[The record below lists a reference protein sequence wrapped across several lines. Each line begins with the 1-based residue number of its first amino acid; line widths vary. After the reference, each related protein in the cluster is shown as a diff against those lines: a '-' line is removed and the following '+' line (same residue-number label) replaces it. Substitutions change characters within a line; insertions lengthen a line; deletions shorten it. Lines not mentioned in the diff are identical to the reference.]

1 MENMTVIYQF
11 PTYVAEVMEVIGD
24 GNWLVHNFKVGV
36 HSEALNSVGYL
47 YNAEF
52 DGSSYTACVDLNVF
66 QFLVNSVK
74 KNAPKDEYRMAIA
87 YLAFFQ
93 IAGIEVDPTYAV
105 YEKVNHQPERAREG
119 VEDLSLFHQLNN
131 MPTDQLAM
139 YAIGKSN
146 QIILQNSLGSTDVDH
161 LEAEL
166 TRYRRLKEWP
176 SLYTIVLAIVKI
188 EFDDSIPRRKKLTSF
203 IEWSFREF
211 RNSLPGFVFAISVL
225 GHQKLGRAM
234 KFDPSK
240 PVDKRRATLVNMT
253 WDLYYMRQYFE
264 RWVNRPPGA
273 ETVFVTNDKA
283 FAQIL
288 RLSIDVQKAQNLQPL
303 RQYISGLDQQHFSYV
318 LHSGSYPHDRV
329 YKSDRWGQEYRDEI
343 TAELEGKLLG
353 PET

>member
-1 MENMTVIYQF
+1 MAVIYQF
-11 PTYVAEVMEVIGD
+11 PTYVAKVMEVIGD
-24 GNWLVHNFKVGV
+24 GNWFVHNFKVGV
-36 HSEALNSVGYL
+36 HSEALNLVGYL

-52 DGSSYTACVDLNVF
+52 DESSYTACVDLNVF

-74 KNAPKDEYRMAIA
+74 KDVPKDEYRMAIA

-119 VEDLSLFHQLNN
+119 VKDLSLFHQLNN

-146 QIILQNSLGSTDVDH
+146 QLILKNSLGSTDVH
-161 LEAEL
+161 HIEAEL
-166 TRYRRLKEWP
+166 TRYRRLNEWP

-225 GHQKLGRAM
+225 GHKKLGRAM

-240 PVDKRRATLVNMT
+240 PVDKRRAALVNMT
-253 WDLYYMRQYFE
+253 WDLYYMRQYFD
-264 RWVNRPPGA
+264 RWVKRTSLGA
-273 ETVFVTNDKA
+273 ETVFLTNDKA
-283 FAQIL
+283 FATIL
-288 RLSIDVQKAQNLQPL
+288 RLSIDVQKAQNLEPL
-303 RQYISGLDQQHFSYV
+303 AMPLS
-318 LHSGSYPHDRV
+318 
-329 YKSDRWGQEYRDEI
+329 
-343 TAELEGKLLG
+343 
-353 PET
+353 

>member
-11 PTYVAEVMEVIGD
+11 PSYVDEVMEIIGN
-24 GNWLVHNFKVGV
+24 GGWLIHNFNVDV
-36 HSEALNSVGYL
+36 HSEALNLAGYL

-74 KNAPKDEYRMAIA
+74 KETPKDIYRIAIA

-119 VEDLSLFHQLNN
+119 VEDLDLFHRLNN

-139 YAIGKSN
+139 YAIGESN
-146 QIILQNSLGSTDVDH
+146 QIILQNSLGSSDVDH
-161 LEAEL
+161 IEAEL

-188 EFDDSIPRRKKLTSF
+188 EFDDSIPRQKKLDSF
-203 IEWSFREF
+203 IDWSFRVF
-211 RNSLPGFVFAISVL
+211 RHSLLGFVFAISVL

-234 KFDPSK
+234 KFAPSK
-240 PVDKRRATLVNMT
+240 PVDKRRAALVNMT

-264 RWVNRPPGA
+264 RWVNRPAGA
-273 ETVFVTNDKA
+273 EIVFLTNDNA

-288 RLSIDVQKAQNLQPL
+288 KLSIDVQKAHDFQPL
-303 RQYISGLDQQHFSYV
+303 EQYISGLDQQLLSYV
-318 LHSGSYPHDRV
+318 LHPKNYPHDRA
-329 YKSDRWGQEYRDEI
+329 YKSERWGQEYRDEI
-343 TAELEGKLLG
+343 TAKLEEKLLG
-353 PET
+353 SET